1 MIPRG
6 CGATTNCCEDD
17 PFRWQDAAVMRE
29 GEVFAPN
36 PCNHCYTRVE
46 HVCFQL
52 DSVGEPSRD
61 DPGSTPRH
69 FLNRS
74 LHEGDGSMDA
84 IMNFLGNT
92 WVMVG
97 MGVAL
102 VALIGV
108 MIFLR
113 MKPRDEE

>member
-1 MIPRG
+1 
-6 CGATTNCCEDD
+6 
-17 PFRWQDAAVMRE
+17 
-29 GEVFAPN
+29 
-36 PCNHCYTRVE
+36 
-46 HVCFQL
+46 
-52 DSVGEPSRD
+52 
-61 DPGSTPRH
+61 
-69 FLNRS
+69 
-74 LHEGDGSMDA
+74 MDA

-113 MKPRDEE
+113 MKPRDED